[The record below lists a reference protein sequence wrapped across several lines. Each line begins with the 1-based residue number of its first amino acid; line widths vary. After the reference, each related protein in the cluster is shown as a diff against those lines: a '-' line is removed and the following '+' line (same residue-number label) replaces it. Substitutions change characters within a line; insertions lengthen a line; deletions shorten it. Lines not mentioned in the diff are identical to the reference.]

1 MATATDKDGKE
12 GAAGTDGGSDAG
24 KQAAVV
30 ADAGKQ
36 VPAPKEVK
44 EGAAVAGGA
53 ASKNLDTTSKAVRLQ
68 GDSDEIPEEAEL
80 FELSASALKKRLSR
94 HTAKELKAAFGT
106 SDLGDIK
113 KRLDKAASLEKD
125 DEERKRAEMTEKQK
139 LEADLKASR
148 QREADAN
155 RRALRVQEDRIVEK
169 EENRITKIAEKYVD
183 TDPDVVEVIFK
194 RLGKFLRSEFTDD
207 QLKKLPD
214 AKIEKWF
221 KEYATEHPKHAREH
235 RNAGDDTG
243 AAAAS
248 TTAKPA
254 PKKVPL
260 TNGPETGDR
269 PGKGDVSGTAQTTN
283 FSPSKGTPMTSQQAR
298 AAAAKEGYR
307 W

>member
-12 GAAGTDGGSDAG
+12 GAAGTEGGGEAG
-24 KQAAVV
+24 KQAAIV
-30 ADAGKQ
+30 ADTSKQ

-44 EGAAVAGGA
+44 DGAATASGA
-53 ASKNLDTTSKAVRLQ
+53 ASKNLDTASKAVRLQ

-113 KRLDKAASLEKD
+113 KRLDKAALLEKA
-125 DEERKRAEMTEKQK
+125 DEERARAEMTEKQK

-194 RLGKFLRSEFTDD
+194 RLGKFLRSEFTDE

-235 RNAGDDTG
+235 KGGDDT

-248 TTAKPA
+248 GASDKPA

-260 TNGPETGDR
+260 NNGAQTGDR

-283 FSPSKGTPMTSQQAR
+283 FSPSKGTPMTPQQAR